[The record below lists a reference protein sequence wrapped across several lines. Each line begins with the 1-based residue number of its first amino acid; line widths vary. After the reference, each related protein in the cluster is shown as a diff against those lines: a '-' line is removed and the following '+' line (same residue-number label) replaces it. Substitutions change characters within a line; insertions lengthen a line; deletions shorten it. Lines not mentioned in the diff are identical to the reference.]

1 MLHFIPLFLFPL
13 NNMFYLIHHIHF
25 MSSRNRNWISNKS
38 KPLHHSNVVTRPIPM
53 FELGIHKMHSL
64 YLLGF
69 LLQFSLKR
77 WKEIDYKLKTHE
89 WKLKR
94 TFLFIQKCNQ
104 ILGPFIFKR
113 DRFCIDILDVSN
125 SWKMQFKPLRMEAS
139 IPINNLASVF

>member
-1 MLHFIPLFLFPL
+1 MVF
-13 NNMFYLIHHIHF
+13 
-25 MSSRNRNWISNKS
+25 
-38 KPLHHSNVVTRPIPM
+38 VVFKHCTRIIFVL

-139 IPINNLASVF
+139 IHINSFSSVVLKQRPLFYFKIRYSRNRKYVKNC

>member
-1 MLHFIPLFLFPL
+1 
-13 NNMFYLIHHIHF
+13 
-25 MSSRNRNWISNKS
+25 
-38 KPLHHSNVVTRPIPM
+38 
-53 FELGIHKMHSL
+53 MHSL

-89 WKLKR
+89 WKLIR

-113 DRFCIDILDVSN
+113 DRFCIDILDVWN

-139 IPINNLASVF
+139 IHKNNFVSIFLKQIPLFCFKIRYSRNRKYVKNWLTQCLDCKVVPLFSDWNSDVDRDSFNMILHS